1 MEMKIGFARRNITP
15 PPGTEL
21 GGYAGYRPCAECH
34 DLLWCKAVVL
44 EQDGHRWALLA
55 FDLLSIDE
63 SLWNR
68 IAEAVKSLGIEAVIA
83 AAIHSHATPCGIVL
97 DEGPLAEV
105 NRVAQTDPDTF
116 RMYTKS
122 LLENAVAACEDACSQ
137 VESFRIRCVRGPAPV
152 IGSERHTGERMD
164 LSMTVVQIRTESGRV
179 LILYQIPCHP
189 TVLGPGNLQPSAD
202 FVAGIEDRLDCDMA
216 VFLNGA
222 AGDISTRF
230 TRREQTFAECDRMA
244 AIAAESVGDLIRDI
258 PYGEPEAVTGLHTGI
273 TLQPRKV
280 DTREE
285 ARRALEDAV
294 ARWEAG
300 KAAGMEPGELRIL
313 KTYVEGAGVALEFS
327 ETMEGIRELRLPVT
341 VFTFGGLQFAT
352 VPGEIFSSLWK
363 LDAVPIC
370 YANGYY
376 RYIADRNAYARND
389 YETMAAIVAEG
400 QGEIFV
406 EQIAQL
412 LKQL

>member
-1 MEMKIGFARRNITP
+1 
-15 PPGTEL
+15 
-21 GGYAGYRPCAECH
+21 
-34 DLLWCKAVVL
+34 
-44 EQDGHRWALLA
+44 
-55 FDLLSIDE
+55 
-63 SLWNR
+63 
-68 IAEAVKSLGIEAVIA
+68 
-83 AAIHSHATPCGIVL
+83 
-97 DEGPLAEV
+97 
-105 NRVAQTDPDTF
+105 
-116 RMYTKS
+116 
-122 LLENAVAACEDACSQ
+122 
-137 VESFRIRCVRGPAPV
+137 
-152 IGSERHTGERMD
+152 
-164 LSMTVVQIRTESGRV
+164 
-179 LILYQIPCHP
+179 
-189 TVLGPGNLQPSAD
+189 
-202 FVAGIEDRLDCDMA
+202 
-216 VFLNGA
+216 
-222 AGDISTRF
+222 
-230 TRREQTFAECDRMA
+230 MA
-244 AIAAESVGDLIRDI
+244 AIAAESVDDLIRDV
-258 PYGEPEAVTGLHTGI
+258 PYGAPEAVTGLHTGI

-300 KAAGMEPGELRIL
+300 KANGMEPGELRIL